1 MPAKK
6 CLVFIV
12 LLLVSLGLQGPV
24 AVAAPGTPHPGASAP
39 QQLRVAPDPVS
50 ALHPLPRRIP
60 QAAPAPSSSARST
73 AGTAG
78 YVTVPAD
85 FPAITVTVPASDTAP
100 GLVFAAPF
108 IGSPSALGY
117 LLMLDN
123 SGQPVY
129 YQRLPND
136 VGLDFK
142 LLPDGTLSYFDEN
155 DDGWVIMDSSYHE
168 KAVVKAANGLG
179 GDAHE
184 LQLMN
189 DGHYLIM
196 ADQYVT
202 VDMSKM
208 VTGGYTNT
216 QVLQQIIQ
224 EVDITGTLY
233 FSWPILSHVP
243 ITDSNQ
249 PLVAPTIDYS
259 HCNAVDVDTDGN
271 LLLSCRHLSSVIK
284 IAYKSE
290 GVYKSGDI
298 MWHLGGVENNFTFA
312 LGPGLPA
319 AEPLNFYYQHD
330 IRRIPNGDITLFDD
344 HDNPPPGG
352 GPEVSRA
359 LEYTLDE
366 QHLAATLVRA
376 QHHSPDTYSVAMG
389 NVQLLSN
396 GDIMVG
402 WGDNYDQALTEYH
415 PDGSEAF
422 EILVDSP
429 LISYRSFRFP
439 WTGHP
444 TWPPVLVA
452 QTSASGIK
460 LTFSWNGATDVAAYR
475 IYAGSSSTPTLYLG
489 QQAKTGFETSVQLSS
504 ATASCGFYEVV
515 PIDDQGQAGQP
526 SNVVANPSGGTPSC
540 ARQYFPLMAR

>member
-6 CLVFIV
+6 CLIFVV
-12 LLLVSLGLQGPV
+12 LLLVAIGLQGP
-24 AVAAPGTPHPGASAP
+24 AAAAAPGSPHPGAGGP
-39 QQLRVAPDPVS
+39 QQLRVAPDPLS
-50 ALHPLPRRIP
+50 ALPSPQRRVP
-60 QAAPAPSSSARST
+60 QAAPAPSSTARSA
-73 AGTAG
+73 AGTG
-78 YVTVPAD
+78 SYVTVPAD
-85 FPAITVTVPASDTAP
+85 FPTISVTTPASSTAP
-100 GLVFAAPF
+100 GLVFVAPF
-108 IGSPSALGY
+108 LSAPSALGY

-136 VGLDFK
+136 YGLDFK
-142 LLPDGTLSYFDEN
+142 VLPDGTLSYLDAAQ
-155 DDGWVIMDSSYHE
+155 DDWVIMDSSYHQE
-168 KAVVKAANGLG
+168 AVVKAANGLTSDG
-179 GDAHE
+179 HE

-189 DGHYLIM
+189 NGHYLIM
-196 ADQYVT
+196 ADQWQT

-243 ITDSNQ
+243 ITDTNQ

-259 HCNAVDVDTDGN
+259 HCNAIDVDSDGN

-284 IAYKSE
+284 IAYP
-290 GVYKSGDI
+290 SGNI
-298 MWHLGGVENNFTFA
+298 LWHLGGVENNFTFA

-319 AEPLNFYYQHD
+319 SEPLNFYYQHD
-330 IRRIPNGDITLFDD
+330 IRRIPDGDITLFDD
-344 HDNPPPGG
+344 HDDNQPQ
-352 GPEVSRA
+352 VSRA
-359 LEYTLDE
+359 LEYRLDE

-389 NVQLLSN
+389 NVELLPN
-396 GDIMVG
+396 EDIMVG
-402 WGDNYDQALTEYH
+402 WGYNYDQALTEYR

-422 EILVDSP
+422 EIQFSSP
-429 LISYRSFRFP
+429 MISYRSFRFP
-439 WTGHP
+439 WIGHP

-489 QQAKTGFETSVQLSS
+489 QQAKTGFETSAQLNGAS
-504 ATASCGFYEVV
+504 ANYCFYEVV

-526 SNVVANPSGGTPSC
+526 SNVVANPTGGTPSC
-540 ARQYFPLMAR
+540 ARQFFPLVSR